1 MQEYQEQRIRIWR
14 YSLLLLLNYVLSM
27 CIGILISE

>member
-1 MQEYQEQRIRIWR
+1 MQEYQEQRIRILG
-14 YSLLLLLNYVLSM
+14 YSLLLFLNYVLVM